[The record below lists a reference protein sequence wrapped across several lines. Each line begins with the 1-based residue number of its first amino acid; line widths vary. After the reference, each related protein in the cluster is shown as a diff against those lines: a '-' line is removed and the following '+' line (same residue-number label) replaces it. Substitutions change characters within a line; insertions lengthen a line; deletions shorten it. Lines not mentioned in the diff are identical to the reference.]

1 MTDTPDRIKEIQLQ
15 LWLSKSPMER
25 LRQMMVDNES
35 LFLFWRQMGK
45 KDGNTDLDT
54 AISSKA
60 D

>member
-1 MTDTPDRIKEIQLQ
+1 MTDTPDNIKEIQLQ

-35 LFLFWRQMGK
+35 LFSFWRQMGK
-45 KDGNTDLDT
+45 RDVNEEPNAATS
-54 AISSKA
+54 AKA